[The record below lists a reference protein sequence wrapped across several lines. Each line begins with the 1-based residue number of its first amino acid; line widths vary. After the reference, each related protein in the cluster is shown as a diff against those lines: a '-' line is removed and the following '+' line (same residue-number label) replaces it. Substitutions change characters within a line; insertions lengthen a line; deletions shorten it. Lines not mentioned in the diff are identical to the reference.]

1 MTPERWEAIQPLLHE
16 ALALEPEER
25 VPFLARIGAEDPEL
39 CADVE
44 SFMRAYDARPG
55 FLETPYLGDAGN
67 FDHRTAWTG
76 RVLGAYALMEKV
88 GAGGMGEVFRAA
100 RADGLY
106 ERQVAVKLIR
116 DGLGKESFL
125 QRFAN
130 ERQIL
135 ARLDHPNIARLL
147 DGGASEEGIPYVVM
161 EFIDGAPIDEF
172 CSREQL
178 SIRERMKLFRAV
190 CSAVQYAHQNLV
202 VHRDLKPGNI
212 LVTQDGVPKLLDFGI
227 AKILDPRRE
236 ADVPQSATVLPIMTP
251 AFASPEQVRGGVI
264 TTASDVYSLGVIL
277 FVLLTGQQPYGLAN
291 RSAHELM
298 KAICDTEPL
307 RPSTAVTR
315 CGQVPR
321 LAEGPASPTATADEP
336 PRRARVRL
344 GRALRGDVDSIV
356 LRALRKDPAERYATV
371 EQLSEDIRRHLD
383 GLPVQAR
390 RGTAAYRL
398 RKFVA
403 RHAAAVAVAAGVTAL
418 LLASVVV
425 SVREAR
431 RARVEAARA
440 ERRFNEVRELAGS
453 LVFDVH
459 DAIRDL
465 PGSTPARKIL
475 IDRAL
480 KYLDGLSQESG
491 NDRTLMREL
500 AAAYERVG
508 EVEGHFLQSSL
519 GDAAHSLDSYRR
531 ALALRLRLVAGD
543 PHDVQ
548 DQLALAGSRRRVANQ
563 LWATGDTR
571 GAREEIARAISI
583 ASALPQNM
591 EELTEEAAEYNL
603 QAEIFG
609 NTEMGGSADPAGALQ
624 SVQREQHVVA
634 AMLELAPDST
644 EVQRSYELST
654 VKLGDML
661 QAAGD
666 LQGALASFQKGL
678 DLAQRLREHSP
689 TAQNTRQ
696 VAVAYN
702 HVAVVQD
709 LLGDRSGSLS
719 SIRESLQIYRQ
730 LLSSDPRN
738 ELMQRGVA
746 LAQMNLGTQLVL
758 SGELAAGLP
767 ALDEGVAIMQ
777 SMVAA
782 NPQNFREISTLAG
795 GYEGRGDVHMH
806 LLEGRLAAADYA
818 KACEWYERAR
828 STDPGD
834 AGDEVLAAECHTR
847 LGRALLSQGRA
858 EAAAEAYR
866 QALVLLKPLLTVAN
880 PDVEVEYLVADSY
893 AGLGD
898 TELARTGPH
907 GMEVPQGSRTWQSA
921 RAWYASS
928 LDVWRKIPAAL
939 HRRSPSLPVDDSDT
953 VAEKMHRCDLALA
966 SEHVPSSAPVSA
978 R

>member
-277 FVLLTGQQPYGLAN
+277 YVLLTGQQPYGLAN

-344 GRALRGDVDSIV
+344 GHALRGDVDSIV
-356 LRALRKDPAERYATV
+356 LKALRKDPAGRYATV
-371 EQLSEDIRRHLD
+371 EQFSEDIRRHLD

-398 RKFVA
+398 QEVCRSA
-403 RHAAAVAVAAGVTAL
+403 RGGRRRCRRGHGTA
-418 LLASVVV
+418 
-425 SVREAR
+425 
-431 RARVEAARA
+431 ARVGRRVGARSAARA
-440 ERRFNEVRELAGS
+440 G
-453 LVFDVH
+453 
-459 DAIRDL
+459 
-465 PGSTPARKIL
+465 
-475 IDRAL
+475 
-480 KYLDGLSQESG
+480 
-491 NDRTLMREL
+491 
-500 AAAYERVG
+500 
-508 EVEGHFLQSSL
+508 
-519 GDAAHSLDSYRR
+519 
-531 ALALRLRLVAGD
+531 
-543 PHDVQ
+543 
-548 DQLALAGSRRRVANQ
+548 
-563 LWATGDTR
+563 
-571 GAREEIARAISI
+571 
-583 ASALPQNM
+583 
-591 EELTEEAAEYNL
+591 
-603 QAEIFG
+603 
-609 NTEMGGSADPAGALQ
+609 
-624 SVQREQHVVA
+624 
-634 AMLELAPDST
+634 
-644 EVQRSYELST
+644 
-654 VKLGDML
+654 
-661 QAAGD
+661 
-666 LQGALASFQKGL
+666 
-678 DLAQRLREHSP
+678 
-689 TAQNTRQ
+689 
-696 VAVAYN
+696 
-702 HVAVVQD
+702 
-709 LLGDRSGSLS
+709 
-719 SIRESLQIYRQ
+719 
-730 LLSSDPRN
+730 
-738 ELMQRGVA
+738 
-746 LAQMNLGTQLVL
+746 
-758 SGELAAGLP
+758 
-767 ALDEGVAIMQ
+767 
-777 SMVAA
+777 
-782 NPQNFREISTLAG
+782 
-795 GYEGRGDVHMH
+795 
-806 LLEGRLAAADYA
+806 
-818 KACEWYERAR
+818 
-828 STDPGD
+828 
-834 AGDEVLAAECHTR
+834 
-847 LGRALLSQGRA
+847 
-858 EAAAEAYR
+858 
-866 QALVLLKPLLTVAN
+866 
-880 PDVEVEYLVADSY
+880 
-893 AGLGD
+893 
-898 TELARTGPH
+898 
-907 GMEVPQGSRTWQSA
+907 
-921 RAWYASS
+921 
-928 LDVWRKIPAAL
+928 
-939 HRRSPSLPVDDSDT
+939 
-953 VAEKMHRCDLALA
+953 
-966 SEHVPSSAPVSA
+966 
-978 R
+978 